1 MPVTMREVAL
11 QAGVSIK
18 TVSRVVNDQGEIS
31 DLTRE
36 RVLIAIDN
44 LGYRPSKVARALV
57 TRRTDTIGLIFGDIA
72 NPYLSEVSLGV
83 LDTAANEKF
92 EVFICNTGGI
102 PESEK
107 RALTSLLDHNI
118 DGAIIFPLYANRI
131 WIQEIA
137 QPDQPIVLMNC
148 DIVPRPGLGLIATEM
163 RKGARLAVDYL
174 AKKGHRNIGMLAGE
188 VAPKN
193 VIQRVQGYQDGLELN
208 GIKYRD
214 ELVLNVGTVIESGK
228 IGTQQLLAQHPEI
241 SALFCY
247 NDLIA
252 MGAIEACKKLG
263 RRVPDDCAIVGFDN
277 IRFSSLVS
285 PAITTVHVDK
295 YEIGRQ
301 ASNRLVDMLRNP
313 GAIYPPI
320 IVDVELIIRE
330 SA

>member
-1 MPVTMREVAL
+1 VPVTMRDVAHK
-11 QAGVSIK
+11 AGVSIK
-18 TVSRVVNDQGEIS
+18 TVSRVVNEQGEIS

-36 RVLIAIDN
+36 RVLAAIDS

-72 NPYLSEVSLGV
+72 NPYLSEVARGV
-83 LDTAANEKF
+83 LDTAVEEKI
-92 EVFICNTGGI
+92 EVFICNTDGD

-107 RALTSLLDHNI
+107 RALNSMLDHNV
-118 DGAIIFPLYANRI
+118 DGAIVFPLYANRD

-137 QPDQPIVLMNC
+137 QPDHPLVLMNC
-148 DIVPRPGLGLIATEM
+148 DIVPRPGLGLVATEM

-174 AKKGHRNIGMLAGE
+174 AQKGHSCIGMLAGE

-193 VIQRVQGYQDGLELN
+193 KIQRVQGYRDGLELH
-208 GIKYRD
+208 GIQYRD
-214 ELVLNVGTVIESGK
+214 EFVLIGGTVIEFGK
-228 IGTQQLLAQHPEI
+228 AGARQLLSQYPEI
-241 SALFCY
+241 TALFCY

-252 MGAIEACKKLG
+252 MGAIEACKEMG
-263 RRVPDDCAIVGFDN
+263 RRVPDDCAIVGFDD
-277 IRFSSLVS
+277 IRFSPLVN
-285 PAITTVHVDK
+285 PPITTVHVDK

-301 ASNRLVDMLRNP
+301 AAIRLLDMLKNP
-313 GAIYPPI
+313 GAVYPPT